1 MIGSN
6 PNLFPDEG
14 KRGENTGPCERS
26 LSVYVCGYQ
35 GGYAAPSLAVVLV
48 CRSLRSGLRS
58 DMDIPGRD
66 GRSRRLRVVNC
77 TRRGE
82 LRIWLLLVTVLPL
95 VILLASDTKSA
106 AAAAVV
112 VVVVVVVVSLAQ
124 I

>member
-14 KRGENTGPCERS
+14 KRGENTGPCREEFECVRLWLPGRLRGAES
-26 LSVYVCGYQ
+26 SGR
-35 GGYAAPSLAVVLV
+35 PSR
-48 CRSLRSGLRS
+48 RSLRSGLRS

-95 VILLASDTKSA
+95 VMLLASD
-106 AAAAVV
+106 
-112 VVVVVVVVSLAQ
+112 
-124 I
+124 